1 MLFDSAFL
9 QTGSLVVTGIIVFIV
24 VIILIIFLSGLKIL
38 KEWERAPVLTLGRY
52 KGLKGPGLIYVV
64 PFVSKIPYII
74 STRLQVT
81 SFRTEQTLTRDNVPV
96 NVDAVMYFQPVEVE
110 KAVLNAENY
119 NLATQLAAQ
128 TTLRETIGGVNF
140 DDLLYEREKIGAS
153 ARGIIDQ
160 KTENWG
166 VKVTAVEIRD
176 IAIPPQLQEAMSR
189 QAQAER
195 ERRARVTLAEA
206 EFQAAQKMVEAANS
220 YAQNPRAMELR
231 WMNIL
236 YELGLQGRGTLILI
250 PTNTPTAGISGPL
263 PPVGVLGLRDMAGNV
278 AGAPSGTQQQ
288 GGGSSSSSSQQ
299 GSSNST

>member
-1 MLFDSAFL
+1 MFQSVFL
-9 QTGSLVVTGIIVFIV
+9 QLNLVTTGITVFIII
-24 VIILIIFLSGLKIL
+24 IILAIFLSGLKIL

-64 PFVSKIPYII
+64 PFISKVPYII

-96 NVDAVMYFQPVEVE
+96 NVDAVMYFQPVEVQ

-153 ARGIIDQ
+153 ARQIIDS

-206 EFQAAQKMVEAANS
+206 EFQAAQKMVEAANTYS
-220 YAQNPRAMELR
+220 QNPRAMELR

-236 YELGLQGRGTLILI
+236 YELGLQGKGTTLMLI
-250 PTNTPTAGISGPL
+250 PANMPVAGTTVTTGLVPPL
-263 PPVGVLGLRDMAGNV
+263 GIMGLREIGQ
-278 AGAPSGTQQQ
+278 TQGGQSQQ
-288 GGGSSSSSSQQ
+288 GSSSSSQQ
-299 GSSNST
+299 SSGGSS

>member
-1 MLFDSAFL
+1 MFQSVFL
-9 QTGSLVVTGIIVFIV
+9 QLNLVTTGITVFIII
-24 VIILIIFLSGLKIL
+24 IILAIFLSGLKIL

-64 PFVSKIPYII
+64 PFISKVPYII

-96 NVDAVMYFQPVEVE
+96 NVDAVMYFQPVEVQ

-153 ARGIIDQ
+153 ARQIIDS

-206 EFQAAQKMVEAANS
+206 EFQAAQKMVEAANTYS
-220 YAQNPRAMELR
+220 QNPRAMELR

-236 YELGLQGRGTLILI
+236 YELGLQGKGTTLMLI
-250 PTNTPTAGISGPL
+250 PANMPVAGTTVTTGLVPPL
-263 PPVGVLGLRDMAGNV
+263 GIMGLREIGQMPPQG
-278 AGAPSGTQQQ
+278 GQSQQ
-288 GGGSSSSSSQQ
+288 GSSSSSQQ
-299 GSSNST
+299 SSGGSS

>member
-1 MLFDSAFL
+1 MIQPVFFQVNYITDGIAVFIII
-9 QTGSLVVTGIIVFIV
+9 IIV
-24 VIILIIFLSGLKIL
+24 IIFLSGLKIL

-52 KGLKGPGLIYVV
+52 KGLKGPGVIYVV
-64 PFVSKIPYII
+64 PFISKIPYVI

-96 NVDAVMYFQPVEVE
+96 NVDAVMYFQPVEVQ

-153 ARGIIDQ
+153 ARQIIDA

-166 VKVTAVEIRD
+166 VKVTSVEIRD

-250 PTNTPTAGISGPL
+250 PTNTPTAGISSSLL
-263 PPVGVLGLRDMAGNV
+263 PPIGVMGLREV
-278 AGAPSGTQQQ
+278 TQ
-288 GGGSSSSSSQQ
+288 GGVSQNPQNQGSSQQ
-299 GSSNST
+299 SSSGSSTS

>member
-1 MLFDSAFL
+1 MSTATIAIILF
-9 QTGSLVVTGIIVFIV
+9 GVLVV
-24 VIILIIFLSGLKIL
+24 VIIFASGIKIL
-38 KEWERAPVLTLGRY
+38 REWERAPVLTLGRY
-52 KGLKGPGLIYVV
+52 KGLKGPGMIYVAPFISKV
-64 PFVSKIPYII
+64 PYVI

-96 NVDAVMYFQPVEVE
+96 NVDAVMYFQPVDVE

-119 NLATQLAAQ
+119 SVATQLASQ
-128 TTLRETIGGVNF
+128 TTLRETIGGVSF

-153 ARGIIDQ
+153 ARTIIDS

-176 IAIPPQLQEAMSR
+176 IAIPPSLQEAMSR

-206 EFQAAQKMVEAANS
+206 EFQAAQKMVDAANLYS
-220 YAQNPRAMELR
+220 ANPRAMELR

-236 YELGLQGRGTLILI
+236 YELGLQGRGTLMLI
-250 PTNTPTAGISGPL
+250 PTNMPTAGAGSVV
-263 PPVGVLGLRDMAGNV
+263 PPYGVVGLKEMQQELQSQ
-278 AGAPSGTQQQ
+278 GAPPQ
-288 GGGSSSSSSQQ
+288 GAASPKK
-299 GSSNST
+299 NTD